1 MSASWLVTQ
10 FVSALLLPP
19 LNLVLAGV
27 AGFMLRK
34 RLPRAGGT
42 LCLAALIALV
52 IFCTDAGARLLL
64 TPLENMAEPL
74 TAARIVEAQAIVIL
88 GGGRVKNAPEYGG
101 RDVPGHVALARLR
114 YGATLHRQTG
124 LPVLVTGGMPDGST
138 ESEAAIMARVLNED
152 FATPVKW
159 LEQSSDNT
167 AQNAQLSAQLLK
179 QSGVHRILLVT
190 DAIHMPRS
198 QMMFARYGLQV
209 VPAPTT
215 FLSREPW
222 SPIDFVPNGGGMMR
236 SHYAMHEWIGLAW
249 YRIRHGGEAP

>member
-1 MSASWLVTQ
+1 MSASWLATQ

-34 RLPRAGGT
+34 RWPRAGGA
-42 LCLAALIALV
+42 LCLASLIVLV

-64 TPLENMAEPL
+64 TPLENMAVPL
-74 TAARIVEAQAIVIL
+74 TASRAADAQAIVVL
-88 GGGRVKNAPEYGG
+88 GGGRLKSAPEYGG
-101 RDVPGHVALARLR
+101 RDVPGHVTLARLR
-114 YGATLHRQTG
+114 YGAVLHRQTG
-124 LPVLVTGGMPDGST
+124 LPVLVTGGMPEGSA
-138 ESEAAIMARVLNED
+138 ESEAALMARVLNED

-159 LEQSSDNT
+159 LEQLSDNT
-167 AQNAQLSAQLLK
+167 AQNAQYSAQLLK

-190 DAIHMPRS
+190 DAMHMPRS
-198 QMMFARYGLQV
+198 QRIFARYGLQV

-222 SPIDFVPNGGGMMR
+222 SPADFVPNGGAFMQ
-236 SHYAMHEWIGLAW
+236 SHYAMHEWIGLVW
-249 YRIRHGGEAP
+249 YRIRHGDDAP